1 MIAKIVEIV
10 FSSLRHLK
18 LALPMPQ
25 IFSTNLHPSG
35 NLLLWQVEEE
45 SDWFKE
51 QLELVPGL
59 WVEYESLTNELIKH
73 RWLAS
78 RFAVQQVTQQ
88 SPLDVIKDQSGRPY
102 LGLERKPLSLSHC
115 EGYVAAIHA
124 AVSVGI
130 DVERISSR
138 VQKIKNYFMRN
149 EELDL
154 LGEENEALI
163 LAWSAKE
170 SIYKWFGEKHLGYK
184 SQLCIR
190 SVDFLTQSMEIEIN
204 TKDHCLIQPVFF
216 RQDSEK
222 VLTWTIGE
230 IGGSESSCS

>member
-1 MIAKIVEIV
+1 MANIVDLV

-18 LALPMPQ
+18 LPLPMPQ

-35 NLLLWQVEEE
+35 NLLLWQADEEL
-45 SDWFKE
+45 DWFKE
-51 QLELVPGL
+51 QLDLVPSL
-59 WVEYESLTNELIKH
+59 WVEYDSLANQAIRN

-78 RFAVQQVTQQ
+78 RYAVQQVSQQ
-88 SPLDVIKDQSGRPY
+88 SPLDVIKDQSGRPF
-102 LGLERKPLSLSHC
+102 LGVERKPLSLSHC
-115 EGYVAAIHA
+115 EGFVAAIHA
-124 AVSVGI
+124 DVSVGI

-138 VQKIKNYFMRN
+138 VQKIKNYFMRD

-190 SVDFLTQSMEIEIN
+190 SIDFLTQSMLVEIN
-204 TKDHCLIQPVFF
+204 TKDHCLIQSVFF

-222 VLTWTIGE
+222 VLTWTVGE
-230 IGGSESSCS
+230 IGRAAGSCS

>member
-1 MIAKIVEIV
+1 MLAKIVDLD

-18 LALPMPQ
+18 LPLPMPQ
-25 IFSTNLHPSG
+25 IFSTILHPSG
-35 NLLLWQVEEE
+35 NLLLWQAEEE

-51 QLELVPGL
+51 QLDLVPDL
-59 WVEYESLTNELIKH
+59 WVEYDSLVNDSIRH

-78 RFAVQQVTQQ
+78 RFAVQQVSQQ
-88 SPLDVIKDQSGRPY
+88 TPLELIKDPSGRPF
-102 LGLERKPLSLSHC
+102 LGVERKPLSLSHC
-115 EGYVAAIHA
+115 EGFVAAIHA
-124 AVSVGI
+124 DVSVGI

-138 VQKIKNYFMRN
+138 VQKIKNYFMRD

-170 SIYKWFGEKHLGYK
+170 SIYKWLGEKHLGYK

-190 SVDFLTQSMEIEIN
+190 SIDFMGQAMEIEIN
-204 TKDHCLIQPVFF
+204 TKDHNLIQPVFF

-222 VLTWTIGE
+222 ILTWTVGE
-230 IGGSESSCS
+230 IGR

>member
-1 MIAKIVEIV
+1 
-10 FSSLRHLK
+10 
-18 LALPMPQ
+18 MPQ

-35 NLLLWQVEEE
+35 NLLLWQADEE

-51 QLELVPGL
+51 QLDLVPGL
-59 WVEYESLTNELIKH
+59 WVEYESLMNEGIRN

-78 RFAVQQVTQQ
+78 RFAVQQVSQV
-88 SPLDVIKDQSGRPY
+88 SPLELIKDQSGRPY
-102 LGLERKPLSLSHC
+102 LGVERKPLSLSHC
-115 EGYVAAIHA
+115 EGFVAAIHA
-124 AVSVGI
+124 DVSVGI

-138 VQKIKNYFMRN
+138 VQKIKNYFMQD

-190 SVDFLTQSMEIEIN
+190 SIDFIGQEMEIEIN
-204 TKDHCLIQPVFF
+204 TKDHSLIQPVFF

-222 VLTWTIGE
+222 VLTWTVGE
-230 IGGSESSCS
+230 IGRAAGSCS

>member
-1 MIAKIVEIV
+1 MAKIVDLD

-18 LALPMPQ
+18 LPLPMPQ
-25 IFSTNLHPSG
+25 ILSNNLHPSG
-35 NLLLWQVEEE
+35 NLLLWKVEEE
-45 SDWFKE
+45 LDWFKE
-51 QLELVPGL
+51 QLDLVPDL
-59 WVEYESLTNELIKH
+59 WVEYDSLVNDSIRH

-78 RFAVQQVTQQ
+78 RFAVQQVSQQ
-88 SPLDVIKDQSGRPY
+88 TPLELIKDPSGRPF
-102 LGLERKPLSLSHC
+102 LGVERKPLSLSHC
-115 EGYVAAIHA
+115 EGFVAAIHSD
-124 AVSVGI
+124 VSVGI

-138 VQKIKNYFMRN
+138 VQKIKNYFMRD

-170 SIYKWFGEKHLGYK
+170 SIYKWLGEKHLGYK

-190 SVDFLTQSMEIEIN
+190 SIDFMGQAMEIEIN
-204 TKDHCLIQPVFF
+204 TKEHNLIQSVFF

-222 VLTWTIGE
+222 ALTCTVGE
-230 IGGSESSCS
+230 IGR

>member
-1 MIAKIVEIV
+1 
-10 FSSLRHLK
+10 
-18 LALPMPQ
+18 MPQ

-45 SDWFKE
+45 LDWFKE
-51 QLELVPGL
+51 QLELEPSL
-59 WVEYESLTNELIKH
+59 WVEYESLTNEVIIH

-78 RFAVQQVTQQ
+78 RFAVQQVSQQ
-88 SPLDVIKDQSGRPY
+88 TPLDVKKDRSGRPF
-102 LGLERKPLSLSHC
+102 LGVERKPLSLSHC
-115 EGYVAAIHA
+115 EGFVAAIHSD
-124 AVSVGI
+124 VSVGI

-138 VQKIKNYFMRN
+138 VQKIKNYFMRD

-190 SVDFLTQSMEIEIN
+190 SIDFLTQSMEIEIN
-204 TKDHCLIQPVFF
+204 TKDHSLIQTVFF
-216 RQDSEK
+216 SQDSEK
-222 VLTWTIGE
+222 VLTWTLGE
-230 IGGSESSCS
+230 IGGCTGSCS

>member
-1 MIAKIVEIV
+1 
-10 FSSLRHLK
+10 
-18 LALPMPQ
+18 MPQ
-25 IFSTNLHPSG
+25 IFSNNLHPFG
-35 NLLLWQVEEE
+35 NLLLWKVEEE
-45 SDWFKE
+45 LDWFKE
-51 QLELVPGL
+51 QLDLVPDL
-59 WVEYESLTNELIKH
+59 WVEYDSLANQAIRH

-78 RFAVQQVTQQ
+78 RYAVQQVTQQ
-88 SPLDVIKDQSGRPY
+88 SPLELLKDQSGRPF
-102 LGLERKPLSLSHC
+102 LGVERKPLSLSHC
-115 EGYVAAIHA
+115 EGFVAAIHSD
-124 AVSVGI
+124 VSVGI

-138 VQKIKNYFMRN
+138 VQKIKNYFMRD

-170 SIYKWFGEKHLGYK
+170 SIFKWFGEKHLGYK

-190 SVDFLTQSMEIEIN
+190 SIDFAEQVMEIEIN
-204 TKDHCLIQPVFF
+204 TKEYNLIQPVFF

-222 VLTWTIGE
+222 ALTWTVGD

>member
-1 MIAKIVEIV
+1 
-10 FSSLRHLK
+10 
-18 LALPMPQ
+18 MPQ
-25 IFSTNLHPSG
+25 IFSANLHPSG
-35 NLLLWQVEEE
+35 NLLLWQADEEL
-45 SDWFKE
+45 DWFKE
-51 QLELVPGL
+51 QLDLVPSL
-59 WVEYESLTNELIKH
+59 WVEYDFLANQAIRH

-78 RFAVQQVTQQ
+78 RYAVLQVSQV
-88 SPLDVIKDQSGRPY
+88 SPLDVMKDPSGRPF
-102 LGLERKPLSLSHC
+102 LGVERKPLSLSHC
-115 EGYVAAIHA
+115 EGFVAAIHA
-124 AVSVGI
+124 DVSVGI

-138 VQKIKNYFMRN
+138 VQKIKNYFMRD

-190 SVDFLTQSMEIEIN
+190 SIDFIGQEMEIEIN
-204 TKDHCLIQPVFF
+204 TKDHNLIQPVFF

-222 VLTWTIGE
+222 VLTWTLGE
-230 IGGSESSCS
+230 IGWSESSCS

>member
-1 MIAKIVEIV
+1 MAKIVDLD
-10 FSSLRHLK
+10 FSSLGHLK
-18 LALPMPQ
+18 LPLPMPQ
-25 IFSTNLHPSG
+25 IFSTSLHPSG

-51 QLELVPGL
+51 QLDLVPGL
-59 WVEYESLTNELIKH
+59 WEEYESLVNDSIRH

-78 RFAVQQVTQQ
+78 RFAVQQVSQQ
-88 SPLDVIKDQSGRPY
+88 TPLELIKDPSGRPF
-102 LGLERKPLSLSHC
+102 LGVERKPMSLSHC
-115 EGYVAAIHA
+115 EGFVAAIHSD
-124 AVSVGI
+124 VSVGI

-138 VQKIKNYFMRN
+138 IQKIKNYFMRD

-190 SVDFLTQSMEIEIN
+190 SVDFIGQEMEIEIN
-204 TKDHCLIQPVFF
+204 TKDHSLIQSVFF
-216 RQDSEK
+216 RQDAEK
-222 VLTWTIGE
+222 VLTWTVGE

>member
-1 MIAKIVEIV
+1 M
-10 FSSLRHLK
+10 
-18 LALPMPQ
+18 
-25 IFSTNLHPSG
+25 
-35 NLLLWQVEEE
+35 
-45 SDWFKE
+45 
-51 QLELVPGL
+51 
-59 WVEYESLTNELIKH
+59 NEGIRH

-78 RFAVQQVTQQ
+78 RFAVQQVTQK
-88 SPLDVIKDQSGRPY
+88 SPLDVIKDQSGRPF
-102 LGLERKPLSLSHC
+102 LGVERKPLSLSHC
-115 EGYVAAIHA
+115 EGFVAAIHA
-124 AVSVGI
+124 TVSVGI
-130 DVERISSR
+130 DVECISSR
-138 VQKIKNYFMRN
+138 VQKIKNYFMRD

-190 SVDFLTQSMEIEIN
+190 SIDFMDQAMEIEIN

-222 VLTWTIGE
+222 VLTWTVGE
-230 IGGSESSCS
+230 IGRPESSCS

>member
-1 MIAKIVEIV
+1 
-10 FSSLRHLK
+10 
-18 LALPMPQ
+18 MPQ

-35 NLLLWQVEEE
+35 NLLLWKVEEE

-51 QLELVPGL
+51 QLDLVPDL
-59 WVEYESLTNELIKH
+59 WVEYDSLVNDSIRH

-78 RFAVQQVTQQ
+78 RFAVQQVAQQ
-88 SPLDVIKDQSGRPY
+88 SPLDVIKDQSGRPF
-102 LGLERKPLSLSHC
+102 LGVERKPLSLSHC
-115 EGYVAAIHA
+115 EGFVAAIHSD
-124 AVSVGI
+124 VSVGI

-138 VQKIKNYFMRN
+138 VQKIKNYFMRD

-170 SIYKWFGEKHLGYK
+170 SIYKWLGEKHLGYK

-190 SVDFLTQSMEIEIN
+190 SIDFMGQAMQIEIN
-204 TKDHCLIQPVFF
+204 TKEHNLIQPVFF
-216 RQDSEK
+216 HQDSEK
-222 VLTWTIGE
+222 VLTWTVGD
-230 IGGSESSCS
+230 IGGSGSSSS

>member
-1 MIAKIVEIV
+1 
-10 FSSLRHLK
+10 
-18 LALPMPQ
+18 MPQ
-25 IFSTNLHPSG
+25 IFSTSIHSSG
-35 NLLLWQVEEE
+35 SLLLWHADEE

-51 QLELVPGL
+51 QLDLVPGL
-59 WVEYESLTNELIKH
+59 WVEYDSLVNDSIRY

-78 RFAVQQVTQQ
+78 RFAVQQVSQQ

-102 LGLERKPLSLSHC
+102 LGVERKPLSLSHC

-124 AVSVGI
+124 DVSVGI

-138 VQKIKNYFMRN
+138 VQKIKNYFMRD

-154 LGEENEALI
+154 LGIDNESLI

-170 SIYKWFGEKHLGYK
+170 SIYKWLGEKHLGYK

-190 SVDFLTQSMEIEIN
+190 SIDFVEQVMDIGIS
-204 TKDHCLIQPVFF
+204 TKYHSLIQPVFF

-222 VLTWTIGE
+222 VLTWTVGE
-230 IGGSESSCS
+230 IGRSESICS